1 MSRIVALKHSDG
13 TLTDVQILSKAGHF
27 HPDRGDGSEWIE
39 IDGMPSGEGPFKL
52 SGNKAVLDE
61 AAKAIQDAK
70 LKRQKILSLMKQKS
84 ELEAAKVAFP
94 GEDFDADLAEVNAQ
108 LEGLSD

>member
-1 MSRIVALKHSDG
+1 MIIARKHATG
-13 TLTDVQILSKAGHF
+13 RLTDIQNWSKANL
-27 HPDRGDGSEWIE
+27 PGDDFVE

-70 LKRQKILSLMKQKS
+70 LKRQQILSLLKQKS

-108 LEGLSD
+108 LGELGG